1 MLWVCSWFN
10 VVVFFG
16 GTGMESGSSEISILG
31 LCSVVWLIFLRT
43 PVSTRHCPDSITLS
57 DNTLVLVLGFG
68 AGGGRTLTLVTGF
81 SSTFSIFVSSSFSTY
96 SLFELGWLI
105 DMLERA

>member
-16 GTGMESGSSEISILG
+16 GTGTESGSSEISILG
-31 LCSVVWLIFLRT
+31 LCSVVWLMLLRA
-43 PVSTRHCPDSITLS
+43 PVSTRHCPDFVTWFADSL
-57 DNTLVLVLGFG
+57 DLVLGFG
-68 AGGGRTLTLVTGF
+68 TGGGKQFALMMGF
-81 SSTFSIFVSSSFSTY
+81 SSTFLVFVSSSSSTY
-96 SLFELGWLI
+96 SPLWLDWLI